1 MDRDSPRPRD
11 TKWVAA
17 VLSSPITFA
26 LAAADIAVFA
36 WVAAHGSTTDT
47 ATLVRFGA
55 LEPSRA
61 WAGEWWRLLTAAFLH
76 VGVLH
81 LAWNLFF
88 GVPLCRLVE
97 SALGPKRFLALY
109 LASALGASA
118 TSLLGLTAVSA
129 GASGALFGVAGA
141 MFALYR
147 RLVGSWS
154 AFFRARHVRVNA
166 LLFALFA
173 VAAIRLPIDQL
184 AHAGGLVTGA
194 WMAWL
199 LSRPPPRRAWP
210 WAVFAG
216 ALVLAIAL
224 AVRPD
229 PRWARNRAVLAEIH
243 QALLADDYARARSL
257 VDAARAAGLTAA
269 GLDYYEGLLLA
280 QEGDPEG
287 ALARLRPLADSV
299 GGAAGEEARRA
310 AGVVARRLGS
320 QLIGGDG
327 RERDPARGAEL
338 LEESCRWGDADACRL
353 AKEAGRGQR

>member
-17 VLSSPITFA
+17 VLSSPVTFA
-26 LAAADIAVFA
+26 LAAANVALFA

-55 LEPSRA
+55 LEPSRV
-61 WAGEWWRLLTAAFLH
+61 WAGEWWRLLSAAFLH
-76 VGVLH
+76 VGILH
-81 LAWNLFF
+81 LAWNLVF
-88 GVPLCRLVE
+88 GVQLCRLVE
-97 SALGPKRFLALY
+97 GAVGPKRFLTLY

-199 LSRPPPRRAWP
+199 MSRPPPRRAWP

-216 ALVLAIAL
+216 ALVLVIAL

-229 PRWARNRAVLAEIH
+229 PRWARNRAALAELH
-243 QALLADDYARARSL
+243 QALLDDDRARARTL
-257 VDAARAAGLTAA
+257 LDAARAEGLAA
-269 GLDYYEGLLLA
+269 PGLDYYEGLLLA
-280 QEGDPEG
+280 QEGDLEG
-287 ALARLRPLADSV
+287 ALAKLRPLADSA
-299 GGAAGEEARRA
+299 GGPAGAEARRA
-310 AGVVARRLGS
+310 AGAVAKRLGY
-320 QLIGGDG
+320 QLAGGVG
-327 RERDPARGAEL
+327 RERDLERGTAL
-338 LEESCRWGDADACRL
+338 LEESCRWGDAEACRL